1 MKELIS
7 VIDYF
12 RQMLPINLQRK
23 IMLPDNPPIT
33 LEDWYK
39 WTKQVDNTY
48 KKTQRMLGRIPEK
61 KDTKEE
67 PKKHWNFP
75 KKDPNAMDVD
85 VMTMEQRTEAMKKG
99 LCFGCGKHG
108 HLNEDCPDKKGKK
121 NKEKKE
127 EKKKWTSKELQTHV
141 QVLFDTMD
149 DEEKKKFEEDF
160 A

>member
-1 MKELIS
+1 
-7 VIDYF
+7 
-12 RQMLPINLQRK
+12 MLL
-23 IMLPDNPPIT
+23 DNPLVT

-48 KKTQRMLGRIPEK
+48 KKPQRMLGRIPEK
-61 KDTKEE
+61 KDMKEE
-67 PKKHWNFP
+67 PKKRWNFL
-75 KKDPNAMDVD
+75 KKDPNAMDID
-85 VMTMEQRTEAMKKG
+85 AMTTEQRTEAMKKG

-108 HLNEDCPDKKGKK
+108 HLNKDCPDKKGKK
-121 NKEKKE
+121 NEEKKE

-141 QVLFDTMD
+141 RALFDTMD